1 VINSRRKEIMKLKKV
16 IPVMMSIVMACSL
29 AACSPKAGQDSK
41 DNSEANSSGQG
52 EVQQDDSKKDFDVL
66 NVGILVSTVGIP
78 ALYAQEQGWFE
89 EAGLDVNL
97 QIFAT
102 GAPVNEAIAA
112 GELDIAC
119 SGFASIYSLAN
130 ADCTYLADINTTGG
144 MGLYVNPDSAVAKAG
159 NTLADNADI
168 IGDAATVKGL
178 KILEPLG
185 TAVQYMTECYA
196 AKFGL
201 SPDDI
206 EQTNMEYAA
215 AFQAFTTGEG
225 DAMAANPP
233 YSYQLEDLGY
243 TKVCSFDAATG
254 VNMYDGAFA
263 RNEVVE
269 KRSEEVQLF
278 VNCIVKAMDALQ
290 DSDVRYEFTSQKY
303 KDNAQD
309 FSEENLK
316 KELVDRTYC
325 GTASLTSADY
335 KFGEAWPAI
344 AEFLVTAEKITA
356 DNLPNVESSLNPA
369 FVSTAAGSEVS
380 K

>member
-1 VINSRRKEIMKLKKV
+1 MKMKKRIV
-16 IPVMMSIVMACSL
+16 SIAMSIIMAGALVGCSTEKGKEPVDNTTKD
-29 AACSPKAGQDSK
+29 AVTQDSEGK
-41 DNSEANSSGQG
+41 ADYG
-52 EVQQDDSKKDFDVL
+52 VL

-78 ALYAQEQGWFE
+78 ALYAQDQGWFE

-119 SGFASIYSLAN
+119 SGFASVYSLAN

-144 MGLYVNPDSAVAKAG
+144 MGLYVNNDSAAAKVG
-159 NTLADNADI
+159 NTISDSPDI
-168 IGDAATVKGL
+168 IGDAASVKGM

-201 SPDDI
+201 SPADV

-243 TKVCSFDAATG
+243 TKVCSFEDATG
-254 VNMYDGAFA
+254 VNMYDGCFA
-263 RNEVVE
+263 RNEIAE

-278 VNCIVKAMDALQ
+278 INCIVKAMDALQ
-290 DSDVRYEFTSQKY
+290 DNDLRYEFTSKKY

-309 FSEENLK
+309 FSEDNLK
-316 KELVDRTYC
+316 KELEDRAYC
-325 GTASLTSADY
+325 GTETLSSADY

-344 AEFLVTAEKITA
+344 AEFLVTAEKITS
-356 DNLPNVESSLNPA
+356 DNLPNVGASINPA
-369 FVSTAAGSEVS
+369 YVSTAAGTEVS

>member
-1 VINSRRKEIMKLKKV
+1 MKIKRLIAVAMSVI
-16 IPVMMSIVMACSL
+16 MACSITG
-29 AACSPKAGQDSK
+29 CSAKKESTNNTGSGTQQEASQQNGDKKA
-41 DNSEANSSGQG
+41 
-52 EVQQDDSKKDFDVL
+52 FDVL

-78 ALYAQEQGWFE
+78 ALYAQEKGWFE
-89 EAGLDVNL
+89 EAGLNVNL

-144 MGLYVNPDSAVAKAG
+144 MGLYVNKDSAAAKAG
-159 NTLADNADI
+159 STLSDNVAI
-168 IGDAATVKGL
+168 IGDAASVKGM
-178 KILEPLG
+178 KVLEPLG

-201 SPDDI
+201 SPEDI

-233 YSYQLEDLGY
+233 YSYQLEDMGY
-243 TKVCSFDAATG
+243 VKVCSFDDATG
-254 VNMYDGAFA
+254 VNMYDGSFA
-263 RNEVVE
+263 RNEVIE
-269 KRSEEVQLF
+269 DRAEEVQLF
-278 VNCIVKAMDALQ
+278 INCIVKAMDELQ
-290 DSDVRYEFTSQKY
+290 DSDIRYEFTSRKY

-309 FSEENLK
+309 FSEANLV
-316 KELVDRTYC
+316 KELTDRTYC
-325 GTASLTSADY
+325 GTTSLTAADY

-344 AEFLVTAEKITA
+344 AEFLVSAEKITA
-356 DNLPNVESSLNPA
+356 DNLPNVTSALNPA
-369 FVSTAAGSEVS
+369 FVSTAVGKEVS